1 MFGDLVFYGKNEKSI
16 SHVAIC
22 LDDLLMFEAGG
33 GNSRTTNRDKAQEH
47 GAWVRVRPI
56 KSRKRFNWFW
66 KTKIPVVI

>member
-56 KSRKRFNWFW
+56 KSRKDLIGFGRPKYPW
-66 KTKIPVVI
+66 